1 MKSFLFATVAV
12 VALSSAAVAA
22 DAVIGD
28 AALPVASTYNWT
40 GAYVGA
46 AVGYNWLSLKDVDYD
61 DKHYTD
67 GGFSG
72 ALYAG
77 YNHQIDNWVLG
88 IEADVR
94 LSAADVPEDPAYI
107 TYDSRWAASLRGRL
121 GFAADQFMPF
131 VTGGLA
137 VASFRGDHADDGTD
151 LATST
156 VAGYVVGAGV
166 DWAATQNIIVRA
178 EYLFSNYGTNGF
190 EFSGNDVHD
199 VNMRTHDLRVGV
211 AYKF

>member
-1 MKSFLFATVAV
+1 MKSFLLATAAV
-12 VALSSAAVAA
+12 VGLSSAAVAA
-22 DAVIGD
+22 DAT
-28 AALPVASTYNWT
+28 AELPVASSYNWT

-46 AVGYNWLSLKDVDYD
+46 AVGYQWLTVMDHVGDLK
-61 DKHYTD
+61 HHTR

-72 ALYAG
+72 GLYAG

-94 LSAADVPEDPAYI
+94 LSAAKVPESPAYI
-107 TYDSRWAASLRGRL
+107 EYKSRWAASLRGRL
-121 GFAADQFMPF
+121 GYAADQFMPF

-137 VASFRGDHADDGTD
+137 VASFRGDHNSDGTD
-151 LATST
+151 VATPT
-156 VAGYVVGAGV
+156 VAGYVVGGGV

-178 EYLFSNYGTNGF
+178 EYLFSGYGTN
-190 EFSGNDVHD
+190 EFMYAGDDPHN
-199 VNMRTHDLRVGV
+199 VNIRTHDLRVGV